1 MASASDSTR
10 LPPTVQA
17 AAVLILLYGVLALV
31 NALTM
36 QSQAGWGEPWALGRA
51 ILRLL
56 ISALIAWGLFRRAR
70 WAWWVGLGW
79 SLFGLALGAS
89 AMLVF
94 EMGDIHWLAPSRA
107 QLPLGVMLLSLGG
120 AIALLITPSGR
131 AAFSRYPLLQTSP
144 H

>member
-1 MASASDSTR
+1 MISATDSTR
-10 LPPTVQA
+10 LPATVQA
-17 AAVLILLYGVLALV
+17 AAGLILLYGVVALL

-51 ILRLL
+51 LLRLL
-56 ISALIAWGLFRRAR
+56 ISGLIAWGLVRRAR

-79 SLFGLALGAS
+79 SAFGLALGAS

-107 QLPLGVMLLSLGG
+107 QLPLVVMLLSLGS
-120 AIALLITPSGR
+120 AIALLLTRSGR
-131 AAFSRYPLLQTSP
+131 AVFRPGAA
-144 H
+144 